1 MPRLTIMP
9 RTPKKKA
16 EAMRKILILSMSI
29 LLAGCVNDTASYLI
43 DGASNALTVRR
54 EQPYFWKGEVDVSLV
69 ATRLPDCQRLHAL
82 ASAPKDDMKVE
93 LFNAGEGL
101 WNVHLGD
108 QLWQVSTQNCND
120 MTELQYDPKADMG
133 QAIGTFVVHDGK
145 LEFDAAAAAV
155 AASADTAAPA
165 PAAQQ

>member
-1 MPRLTIMP
+1 MP

-16 EAMRKILILSMSI
+16 EAMRKILILSMPI